1 MYCCLNT
8 TFNNLDALFLCCF
21 QRIVTGC
28 IGYHRYDVITI
39 SGYHVLDCRYGCC
52 RIVIEACRYIIPS
65 TVVTFLVK
73 LLIDSNHKLRLE
85 CRRQESYL
93 YSTSRCAA
101 LSCGT
106 SCHHCYCHN
115 YCQQNTKQ
123 SLSFFHSHFLLIFF
137 VFLPSDTGKWQ
148 KHVRLPVGSFR
159 CIYLMVLLYGGS
171 ALPTIGQVSDLGRGF
186 SVLSLPCENNHRNYK
201 NCDFPDIRKIAVKRK
216 SR

>member
-1 MYCCLNT
+1 MYRCLNT
-8 TFNNLDALFLCCF
+8 TFDNLDTLFLCCL

-28 IGYHRYDVITI
+28 IGYHCYDVITI

-93 YSTSRCAA
+93 YTTSGCAA

-123 SLSFFHSHFLLIFF
+123 FLSFFHSHFLLIFF
-137 VFLPSDTGKWQ
+137 VFSSVRYREMAEARPASGGIISMYLSDGFIIWRICPSHNQT
-148 KHVRLPVGSFR
+148 SF
-159 CIYLMVLLYGGS
+159 
-171 ALPTIGQVSDLGRGF
+171 GF
-186 SVLSLPCENNHRNYK
+186 RERIFSSFSPL
-201 NCDFPDIRKIAVKRK
+201 RK
-216 SR
+216 